1 MISSPGG
8 VARLNFAPRVAGPVA
23 QLYFDGSRRPEGA
36 HLTCLQSKQHNN
48 ILRSYYESS
57 ESLSDEPY
65 ATSPDKG
72 AGAGAAPTRRRF
84 STGAGPSSTLF
95 FTRGATTTDGA
106 GAFAASARNART
118 ATSSAAFA

>member
-1 MISSPGG
+1 M
-8 VARLNFAPRVAGPVA
+8 ARLNFAPRVAGPVA
-23 QLYFDGSRRPEGA
+23 QLCFDGSRRLEGA

-65 ATSPDKG
+65 ATNPESGAG
-72 AGAGAAPTRRRF
+72 AGAGAASTRRRF

-95 FTRGATTTDGA
+95 FTRGATTTEGA